1 VVPLRKKLIKGDDK
15 SDVPSDFFAE
25 RNCREKDAVTAARFC
40 NASDF
45 VNFSVSWRRK
55 CLRRCRRHN
64 TSKLGLTLVLDEFIH
79 KWDNDNRVQ
88 NPPAFSSPL
97 LQTTVSPMI

>member
-40 NASDF
+40 
-45 VNFSVSWRRK
+45 
-55 CLRRCRRHN
+55 LRVILSISRCPGEE
-64 TSKLGLTLVLDEFIH
+64 S
-79 KWDNDNRVQ
+79 
-88 NPPAFSSPL
+88 A
-97 LQTTVSPMI
+97 